1 MGKHKRYIV
10 ELQNSKGGTRII
22 GKVDNFDE
30 FCNVLSKF
38 LEDRHFNSYYQ
49 RYWKADRK
57 IICDVGSHVEFF
69 LISRNDKRCE
79 IDYEEFMRGDK
90 K

>member
-10 ELQNSKGGTRII
+10 EFQNSKGGTRII
-22 GKVDNFDE
+22 GKVDSFDE

-57 IICDVGSHVEFF
+57 IICDVGSHSF
-69 LISRNDKRCE
+69 
-79 IDYEEFMRGDK
+79 
-90 K
+90 